1 MKWQSNDKMFALK
14 CVVDS
19 GADITVLHQSLLPA
33 CFKEPAGKVWLK
45 VAFGQIIEAGVLTLP
60 MTLDDPETKDEGKN
74 QVQIN
79 ALITVAVTPLL
90 DAGLECLLTPS
101 DYELLCR
108 KQDEGRW
115 MKLEIHDEGDSG
127 NFDGDAVI
135 SNEASVSTGE
145 IISEQ
150 EIVIATMKENKTEIQ
165 ENEWKNKQDETVE
178 QKRNIIQLLEEQ
190 CSDESLKIYHREAK

>member
-1 MKWQSNDKMFALK
+1 MREVENDVNRETSSKTLALK
-14 CVVDS
+14 VSVCGKSNLNEVAVKLQDVRVKCVIDS
-19 GADITVLHQSLLPA
+19 GADITVLHQSLLPE
-33 CFKEPAGKVWLK
+33 CFKEPAGKIRLK
-45 VAFGQIIEAGVLTLP
+45 GAFGQVIKTDVLTLP
-60 MTLDDPETKDEGKN
+60 MTLDDAEAKDEIN

-90 DAGLECLLTPS
+90 DAGLECLLTPG

-108 KQDEGRW
+108 KQDEGRS
-115 MKLEIHDEGDSG
+115 MKLEINNEGDSE
-127 NFDGDAVI
+127 NSDSDAVI

-165 ENEWKNKQDETVE
+165 ENE
-178 QKRNIIQLLEEQ
+178 
-190 CSDESLKIYHREAK
+190 